1 MYLWLFKLDTKVD
14 SLLFGYLKLFNP
26 SFSRTLKSLL
36 WCIKNRTA
44 EQMYYLTF
52 QKLIDK
58 NYDNKNE
65 KPLQFFTLKYSQLN
79 YYSV

>member
-26 SFSRTLKSLL
+26 SFSMTLKSLL

-65 KPLQFFTLKYSQLN
+65 KPLQIFTLKYSQLN